1 MCIYIYK
8 YMYIPIYMVYIDS
21 SSGESDLFFYVQ
33 HDDVAAA
40 VRLLASQ
47 LIYIKINKYT
57 YEHKCI

>member
-1 MCIYIYK
+1 
-8 YMYIPIYMVYIDS
+8 MYIPIYMVYIDS